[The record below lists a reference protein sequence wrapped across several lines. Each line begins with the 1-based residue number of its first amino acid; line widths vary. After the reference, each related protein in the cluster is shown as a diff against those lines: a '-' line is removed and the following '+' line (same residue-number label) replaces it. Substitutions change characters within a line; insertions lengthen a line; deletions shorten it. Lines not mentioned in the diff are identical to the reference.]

1 MSVPARAY
9 RCFWPA
15 LLLAAGA
22 EAHDYW
28 FEDEPGSAA
37 VLMYR
42 GHRFSEHSGSIE
54 PYDPA
59 IVRAPTCVNGSAEP
73 ETIEVVLVYPLEL
86 PSGCAGLVVVVDS
99 GYWTETASGTFNAV
113 PTDRDDVID
122 SWKSIETIKLIN
134 DWTENLTQPVSG
146 ELEIVPT
153 ENPFALEPGDK
164 LRLIV
169 TLNGEPAEG
178 VLVAYHGDL
187 RGVTDSQG
195 HINIRIRHQGLQIV
209 SAGFDQRIEADAVG
223 RLVRTSVL
231 QFDLSER

>member
-1 MSVPARAY
+1 MRAPT
-9 RCFWPA
+9 RICRWLWLA
-15 LLLAAGA
+15 SLLAAGA

-28 FEDEPGSAA
+28 FEDEPDSAA
-37 VLMYR
+37 VIMYR
-42 GHRFSEHSGSIE
+42 GHRFSEHSGSLE

-59 IVRAPTCVNGSAEP
+59 IVRSPTCVNGSGEP
-73 ETIEVVLVYPLEL
+73 ETVAVVRIYPLEL
-86 PSGCAGLVVVVDS
+86 PSGCSGLVVVVDS

-113 PTDRDDVID
+113 LTSRDDVID

-134 DWTENLTQPVSG
+134 AWSESLSRPVSG

-169 TLNGEPAEG
+169 TLNGVPAEG

-187 RGVTDSQG
+187 RGGTDSQG
-195 HINIRIRHQGLQIV
+195 RINIRIRHSGLQVI
-209 SAGFDQRIEADAVG
+209 SAGFDESIEADAVD
-223 RLVRTSVL
+223 RLARTSVL
-231 QFDLSER
+231 QFSLPER